1 MADLVSIRQRGR
13 QSKQLVEIVGQLAAG
28 TPMTHI
34 LNYKVSTQTQ
44 TESQALAIR
53 RALRDSI
60 WEQTITEQI
69 AAVVARPNRL
79 YPVPVTWSMP
89 NAGATCAYYYTDAG
103 LIFSDQA
110 IQRHTQLLLSRI
122 TSRIRL
128 QHPEYGNDWGLAFLV
143 SRVLDAAFLAPMAAP
158 QVMLDAAS
166 KEEDDEEEEEE

>member
-89 NAGATCAYYYTDAG
+89 NAGA
-103 LIFSDQA
+103 
-110 IQRHTQLLLSRI
+110 
-122 TSRIRL
+122 
-128 QHPEYGNDWGLAFLV
+128 
-143 SRVLDAAFLAPMAAP
+143 
-158 QVMLDAAS
+158 
-166 KEEDDEEEEEE
+166 